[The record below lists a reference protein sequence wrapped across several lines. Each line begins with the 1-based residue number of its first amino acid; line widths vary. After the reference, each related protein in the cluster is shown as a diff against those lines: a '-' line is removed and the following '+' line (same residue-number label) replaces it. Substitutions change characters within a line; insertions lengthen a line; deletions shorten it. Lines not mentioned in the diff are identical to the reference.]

1 MLKTAVE
8 LRQHVINAIG
18 SSGANLLGTR
28 SYGGVVE
35 PAITVVPDPQ
45 YEESGLAFPS
55 IVNGN
60 PVTYQGIEIVIYDGY
75 EANQY
80 TPMLASESRL
90 DKQIWILIKA
100 HDLVANTLFE
110 EAVHLISKGL
120 FVVGTRTPVSAF
132 GGSGDVDQIPLLKVQ
147 ILEIGFAGYR

>member
-1 MLKTAVE
+1 MKTAVE
-8 LRQHVINAIG
+8 LRQHVIDAIG
-18 SSGANLLGTR
+18 PNGANLLGTR
-28 SYGGVVE
+28 SYGAIIE

-60 PVTYQGIEIVIYDGY
+60 PVTYQGIEVVVYDSY
-75 EANQY
+75 EGNQY
-80 TPMLASESRL
+80 TPMLANESRL

-100 HDLVANTLFE
+100 HDLVANTSFE

-120 FVVGTRTPVSAF
+120 YVIGTRTPVNTF
-132 GGSGDVDQIPLLKVQ
+132 GGSGDIDQIPLLKVQ